1 MMKNNAWIRKALPH
15 LVAIAVFAL
24 ISFFYFKPQYEGMA
38 LRQGDMVQV
47 EGMSRDIH
55 DYKAAYNGE
64 DPGWTGNMFGGMP
77 SYLIDFSYEGR
88 VIRDI
93 GNELYILGLPASF
106 LFLAMTGFYLMLLC
120 FGVAPWLSIAGGI
133 AYGLSTYFPL
143 IIEAGHIT
151 KMVALVWAPPMV
163 GAVYMAYRRNLWIG
177 VALAGIFASLE
188 IAANHLQITYY
199 FCFVLLALVINEAI
213 RAWKKRSMPRFVK
226 TTAGLFAA
234 ALLAVA
240 SNAILLYYVND
251 YAKETIRG
259 GSELT
264 VDGQAARPGLEKD
277 YVTAYSYQVSET
289 FDLFIPNLM
298 GGSMSGGFA
307 ADGPVAD
314 VLSKYNARQMASH
327 LPGYWGEQ
335 PITSGPVYIGAV
347 ICFLFVLG
355 MFLLRGR
362 SKWWIAAVAALAV
375 LLAWGHNLMWF
386 TDLFYNYFPLYN
398 KFRTVSMILVI
409 VQWALPLLA
418 VLGLQKLWSGK
429 VEKAQFKKALQGSVV
444 ITGGIALIFA
454 LFGGSLFNFTG
465 PADAQMGLPDDVLAA
480 MRGERAAMLRADALR
495 SLLFVLLTA
504 GTVWA
509 FHARKIKF
517 GIFAVLAAVLVLVDL
532 LPVDLRFV
540 NHDSFVP
547 VQAKAITAT
556 DADRRIMQDPDPAC
570 RVANLTV
577 DPFRD
582 ATTSYYHRSIGGYH
596 AAKLRRYQEVIERY
610 LDPRIMSMEIYDM
623 LNTKYFILP
632 GEEGSDPRVQTNP
645 GANGAAW
652 FVDAVRWTD
661 TASEELDTLDEINTR
676 HEAVVDNRFRGQLD
690 AVGVAL
696 PAMWLDESSDTIHRR
711 APRNLEPHGNDE
723 SLREPQIELTDY
735 RVNHL
740 TYKYSSPRPALAV
753 FSEIYYS
760 KGWTAYLDGEETPYL
775 RADYILRAMALPAGE
790 HTIVFHYAPPHYRV
804 LAGVSY
810 AGSILLLA
818 GLLGVIL
825 IQKRKKKEG
834 LR

>member
-1 MMKNNAWIRKALPH
+1 MMKNNPWIRKALPH
-15 LVAIAVFAL
+15 LAAIAVFAL

-38 LRQGDMVQV
+38 LRQSDMVQV
-47 EGMSRDIH
+47 EGMSKDIQ
-55 DYKAAYNGE
+55 DYKAAHHGE
-64 DPGWTGNMFGGMP
+64 NPGWTGNMFGGMP
-77 SYLIDFSYEGR
+77 SYLIDFDYEGR

-93 GNELYILGLPASF
+93 GNELYVLGLPASF

-120 FGVAPWLSIAGGI
+120 FGINPWLSIAGGI

-163 GAVYMAYRRNLWIG
+163 GAVFMAYRRNLWLG
-177 VALAGIFASLE
+177 VALAGVFAALE

-199 FCFVLLALVINEAI
+199 FCFVLFALVINEAV
-213 RAWKKRSMPRFVK
+213 RAWKKQAMSRFVK
-226 TTAGLFAA
+226 TTVALLAAGI
-234 ALLAVA
+234 LAVA

-264 VDGQAARPGLEKD
+264 VDGQTARPGLDKD
-277 YVTAYSYQVSET
+277 YVTAYSYEVKET
-289 FDLFIPNLM
+289 FDLFIPNFM
-298 GGSMSGGFA
+298 GGSMSGGFK

-314 VLSKYNARQMASH
+314 ALTKYNARQMAPN

-347 ICFLFVLG
+347 ICFLFTLG

-362 SKWWIAAVAALAV
+362 SKWWIAAVAALAI

-398 KFRTVSMILVI
+398 KFRTVSMTLVI
-409 VQWALPLLA
+409 VQWALPLVA
-418 VLGLQKLWSGK
+418 VLGLQKLWAGK
-429 VEKAQFKKALQGSVV
+429 VEKGQFNKALRNSLI
-444 ITGGIALIFA
+444 ITGGIALFFA
-454 LFGGSLFNFTG
+454 LFGGSLFSFIG
-465 PADAQMGLPDDVLAA
+465 ASDAQMGLPDDVLAA
-480 MRGERAAMLRADALR
+480 MRGERASMLRADSLR

-504 GTVWA
+504 GVVWA
-509 FHARKIKF
+509 FYAKKIKA
-517 GIFAVLAAVLVLVDL
+517 GVFALLAAVLVLVDL

-547 VQAKAITAT
+547 KQAKAITAS
-556 DADRRIMQDPDPAC
+556 DANRQIMQDTEPAY
-570 RVANLTV
+570 RVANLTT

-582 ATTSYYHRSIGGYH
+582 ATTSYFHRSVGGYH

-610 LDPRIMSMEIYDM
+610 LSKMNMGVYDM
-623 LNTKYFILP
+623 LNTKYFIVP
-632 GEEGSDPRVQTNP
+632 GAEGSTPQVQVNP
-645 GANGAAW
+645 NANGAAW

-661 TASEELDTLDEINTR
+661 TPDAEIDALGKINTH
-676 HEAVVDNRFRGQLD
+676 HEAVVDSQFRGQLE
-690 AVGVAL
+690 AVGIDL
-696 PAMWLDESSDTIHRR
+696 PEMWTQEGVDSL
-711 APRNLEPHGNDE
+711 NL
-723 SLREPQIELTDY
+723 EPQIELDDY
-735 RVNHL
+735 QVNRL
-740 TYKYSSPRPALAV
+740 TYKYSSPHPVLAV
-753 FSEIYYS
+753 FSEIYYP
-760 KGWTAYLDGEETPYL
+760 KGWTAYLDGEEAPYL

-790 HTIVFHYAPPHYRV
+790 HTVAFHYAPPHFRT

-810 AGSILLLA
+810 AGSILLLG
-818 GLLGVIL
+818 GLLGAIFF
-825 IQKRKKKEG
+825 QMRKKKE
-834 LR
+834 